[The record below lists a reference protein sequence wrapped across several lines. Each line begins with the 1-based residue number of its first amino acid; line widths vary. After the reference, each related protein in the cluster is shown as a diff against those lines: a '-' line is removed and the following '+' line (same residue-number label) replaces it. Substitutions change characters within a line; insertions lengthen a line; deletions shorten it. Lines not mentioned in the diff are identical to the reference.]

1 MKKEILI
8 LTWNSKINYRIMF
21 NLITDFIEFVVEFTN
36 ISEEELKV
44 TQSLFKQIGLD
55 LKKSLPLDDQFIK
68 LFKLSTLASD
78 IMIIA

>member
-1 MKKEILI
+1 
-8 LTWNSKINYRIMF
+8 MF